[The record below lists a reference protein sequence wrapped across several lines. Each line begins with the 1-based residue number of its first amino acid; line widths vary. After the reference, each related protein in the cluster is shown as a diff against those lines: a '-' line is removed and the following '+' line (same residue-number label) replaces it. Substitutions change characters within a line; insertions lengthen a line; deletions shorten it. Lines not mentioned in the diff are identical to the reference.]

1 LARKPRPVNPADGPI
16 QAFAYDLRAVREEA
30 GNPTYRALAAL
41 AGFSATTL
49 SDAAGGVR
57 QPSLEVTLAYV
68 GACGG
73 DVELWKRRWYELDRL
88 TASEDAAVEPDRE
101 DPAPAVADEP
111 DLAVS
116 VLPPPEDGDT
126 SGPSAPLQPST
137 RRSTGVAL
145 AIALALAVVLGLL
158 ALRLTAQTGT
168 AHQAAPSTGAPA
180 SPTASPT
187 GCPSPAPAQ
196 RAFSGKTYN
205 VNTLIRSGA
214 SLSAA
219 VVLQAPAGCGLDF
232 TGYCLGDIVVD
243 TTSGSADMRWFM
255 VSQGGVVSSAVVHGN
270 PPSTMHPSPCPDSV
284 PTPSAV
290 SLSMVP
296 QGAGPD
302 TVELRAAGTHV
313 AIVGFAAYYAAGG
326 VTSQPVQ
333 WHQVGLS
340 HEAAAGFAVPWR
352 LGPLRSD
359 ASNGGPIPVVA
370 VACLGG
376 DGPTTVVDARQIR
389 LDDPS
394 TWQPA
399 VLAQADLAKA
409 ERAACRYPDRG

>member
-1 LARKPRPVNPADGPI
+1 MARKPRPVNPADGPI

-73 DVELWKRRWYELDRL
+73 DVERWKRRWYELDRL
-88 TASEDAAVEPDRE
+88 TACESAATEPERE
-101 DPAPAVADEP
+101 DPAVADHEP

-116 VLPPPEDGDT
+116 VLPSAEDGDT
-126 SGPSAPLQPST
+126 SGPPAPRHRSPL
-137 RRSTGVAL
+137 RSTGGVAL

-158 ALRLTAQTGT
+158 ALRLTAQTGA
-168 AHQAAPSTGAPA
+168 AHQAAAPSTDASA
-180 SPTASPT
+180 SPSSSTS
-187 GCPSPAPAQ
+187 CPPPAQ
-196 RAFSGKTYN
+196 APRAFSGKTYN

-219 VVLQAPAGCGLDF
+219 VVLQAPAGCALDF
-232 TGYCLGDIVVD
+232 TGYCLGDIVTD

-270 PPSTMHPSPCPDSV
+270 PPSTLQPSPCPDSV
-284 PTPSAV
+284 PPPSAV

-302 TVELRAAGTHV
+302 TVELRATGTHV

-326 VTSQPVQ
+326 QTSQPVQ

-352 LGPLRSD
+352 LGPLRT
-359 ASNGGPIPVVA
+359 ATSNDGPIPVVA

-399 VLAQADLAKA
+399 TLAQADLTKA